1 MTISQE
7 KQIQDV
13 RNKIKDI
20 RNILDDVMYGSQYL
34 SEKEY
39 QPIREAYDLICE
51 ANDKL

>member
-20 RNILDDVMYGSQYL
+20 RTILDNVMYGAPYITE
-34 SEKEY
+34 SEYK
-39 QPIREAYDLICE
+39 PIREAYDLICK